1 MVHGSL
7 RRNPF
12 SIKTTF
18 FMRNFAKVTLVV
30 FVISLLKENEIITE
44 RLKPSQ
50 IFWKTHCKKYN

>member
-50 IFWKTHCKKYN
+50 IF